1 MARAPLPDEL
11 PGTFF
16 VLEWDR
22 ARECFI
28 LHIDDE
34 DGSSYNL
41 GNVIETV
48 MMRFRIW
55 GLPRIGNRAID
66 AAREFGVVQVLPEE
80 DRIINL
86 INRDVRPDRSVH
98 FEPVEGR
105 EGRHVTLPRLG
116 PNT

>member
-22 ARECFI
+22 ACECYI
-28 LHIDDE
+28 LHIDDK

-41 GNVIETV
+41 GSVIEIV
-48 MMRFRIW
+48 MMRFRVW
-55 GLPRIGNRAID
+55 GFPRIGNRAID
-66 AAREFGVVQVLPEE
+66 AAREFGVVQVLPKE

-86 INRDVRPDRSVH
+86 IDRDVRPDRSVS
-98 FEPVEGR
+98 FESVEGR
-105 EGRHVTLPRLG
+105 EGRHVTLPRLW
-116 PNT
+116 NHT